1 MRPSLS
7 PPSSQPSR
15 QPSRSSQPSQPSAKR
30 RTEVDALILSGKL
43 KEAAVL
49 INEMKAG
56 YEKALFTAKF
66 HLIGGNLEEA
76 YRAAKRALQLAK
88 TEEEKDL
95 AKRFIGMTLFEMSN
109 GERAESYFEDIAE
122 KTVDDLF
129 FIIIIEMQRGNVRKA
144 RDLLKK
150 AEQLNTT
157 RVRQLIPFLNNILI
171 RNNPN
176 LTEQEKKALYRMSM
190 ERWGRM

>member
-1 MRPSLS
+1 MRPSV
-7 PPSSQPSR
+7 PSSS
-15 QPSRSSQPSQPSAKR
+15 SRSSQYSTAKH
-30 RTEVDALILSGKL
+30 TEVDKLILSGKF
-43 KEAAVL
+43 KEAVVL

-66 HLIGGNLEEA
+66 HLIKGNLEEA
-76 YRAAKRALQLAK
+76 YKAAKRALLLAK
-88 TEEEKDL
+88 SDDEKDL
-95 AKRFIGMTLFEMSN
+95 AKRFIGMALFEMGN
-109 GERAESYFEDIAE
+109 GEGAEKYFEDIAE

-129 FIIIIEMQRGNVRKA
+129 FIIIIEMQKGNVRKA

-150 AEQLNTT
+150 AEQLNMT

-176 LTEQEKKALYRMSM
+176 LTEQERRALYKLSM
-190 ERWGRM
+190 KRWGKM